1 MLSKSAFP
9 LNTPQKYLTRQLR
22 SLKILIA
29 KVKRDEREIIPATQI
44 YLKTSKFSK
53 FSKLPKFP
61 NFPIFLNY
69 AKTKPSTPLYFF
81 FFSCWPL
88 MSQSLWYSGLR
99 PAPLPPA
106 QPLSMSTTGLN
117 VLCVQNSNLFLKWG
131 GGVSKWVLWGRTVLG
146 VMPPVHVQGPVCPDH
161 VAASAW
167 LPVSWLCRFGCPPV
181 QWCPVGRSPPC
192 VGSIPEQWMITP
204 NTPGTV

>member
-1 MLSKSAFP
+1 MEIAWEHLFCKLLSKSAFP
-9 LNTPQKYLTRQLR
+9 LNTPQKHLTRQLR

-29 KVKRDEREIIPATQI
+29 KVKRDEREIFPTALITLKRQNSQNYQNFQI
-44 YLKTSKFSK
+44 SQFTL
-53 FSKLPKFP
+53 
-61 NFPIFLNY
+61 
-69 AKTKPSTPLYFF
+69 FF
-81 FFSCWPL
+81 FPCWPL

-106 QPLSMSTTGLN
+106 QPLSLSTTGLN
-117 VLCVQNSNLFLKWG
+117 VLCVQNSQPFPQTG
-131 GGVSKWVLWGRTVLG
+131 GGMSKWVLWGRTVLG
-146 VMPPVHVQGPVCPDH
+146 VTPPVHVQGPVCPDH

>member
-9 LNTPQKYLTRQLR
+9 SKTPQKYLTRQLR

-29 KVKRDEREIIPATQI
+29 KVKRDEREIFPTTLI
-44 YLKTSKFSK
+44 YLKTSK

-69 AKTKPSTPLYFF
+69 AKTKLSTPLYFF

-106 QPLSMSTTGLN
+106 QPLFLSTMGLD
-117 VLCVQNSNLFLKWG
+117 VSCVQNFQPFPQMGGEQMGTLGKNGAWG
-131 GGVSKWVLWGRTVLG
+131 DAT
-146 VMPPVHVQGPVCPDH
+146 CT
-161 VAASAW
+161 
-167 LPVSWLCRFGCPPV
+167 C
-181 QWCPVGRSPPC
+181 
-192 VGSIPEQWMITP
+192 
-204 NTPGTV
+204 PGTCVPRPCSSLCMVTRVLALQIWLSTCSMVSGREESSMCRLHS

>member
-1 MLSKSAFP
+1 
-9 LNTPQKYLTRQLR
+9 
-22 SLKILIA
+22 
-29 KVKRDEREIIPATQI
+29 
-44 YLKTSKFSK
+44 
-53 FSKLPKFP
+53 
-61 NFPIFLNY
+61 
-69 AKTKPSTPLYFF
+69 
-81 FFSCWPL
+81 

-106 QPLSMSTTGLN
+106 QPLSLSTTGLN
-117 VLCVQNSNLFLKWG
+117 VSCVQNSNLFLKWG
-131 GGVSKWVLWGRTVLG
+131 RGVSKWVLWGRTVLG

-192 VGSIPEQWMITP
+192 VSSIPEQWMITP

>member
-1 MLSKSAFP
+1 MTNAKLFP
-9 LNTPQKYLTRQLR
+9 
-22 SLKILIA
+22 
-29 KVKRDEREIIPATQI
+29 
-44 YLKTSKFSK
+44 
-53 FSKLPKFP
+53 LPKFTLKCQNCP
-61 NFPIFLNY
+61 KFLNCLNFQ
-69 AKTKPSTPLYFF
+69 KITKIPNHSCIII

-106 QPLSMSTTGLN
+106 QPLSLSTTGLN
-117 VLCVQNSNLFLKWG
+117 VSCVQNSNLFLKW

>member
-9 LNTPQKYLTRQLR
+9 SKTPQKYLTRQLR

-29 KVKRDEREIIPATQI
+29 KVKHDKREIFATALI

-69 AKTKPSTPLYFF
+69 AKTKLSTPLYFF
-81 FFSCWPL
+81 FFSCWSL

-106 QPLSMSTTGLN
+106 QPLSLSTTGLD
-117 VLCVQNSNLFLKWG
+117 VSCVQNFQPFPQMG
-131 GGVSKWVLWGRTVLG
+131 G
-146 VMPPVHVQGPVCPDH
+146 
-161 VAASAW
+161 
-167 LPVSWLCRFGCPPV
+167 
-181 QWCPVGRSPPC
+181 
-192 VGSIPEQWMITP
+192 
-204 NTPGTV
+204 

>member
-1 MLSKSAFP
+1 MTNAKFFP
-9 LNTPQKYLTRQLR
+9 TAL
-22 SLKILIA
+22 
-29 KVKRDEREIIPATQI
+29 I

-53 FSKLPKFP
+53 FSKITKISKFP
-61 NFPIFLNY
+61 NFSKLCQKQTIHATL
-69 AKTKPSTPLYFF
+69 FF
-81 FFSCWPL
+81 FLLAPNVTVPVVLWAEACPFASSSTAVPVHHGTERFMCTKFQPFSQ
-88 MSQSLWYSGLR
+88 M
-99 PAPLPPA
+99 
-106 QPLSMSTTGLN
+106 
-117 VLCVQNSNLFLKWG
+117 G
-131 GGVSKWVLWGRTVLG
+131 GGMSKWVLWGRTVLG

>member
-1 MLSKSAFP
+1 MSK
-9 LNTPQKYLTRQLR
+9 
-22 SLKILIA
+22 
-29 KVKRDEREIIPATQI
+29 
-44 YLKTSKFSK
+44 
-53 FSKLPKFP
+53 P
-61 NFPIFLNY
+61 NYPRHFV
-69 AKTKPSTPLYFF
+69 FF
-81 FFSCWPL
+81 
-88 MSQSLWYSGLR
+88 
-99 PAPLPPA
+99 
-106 QPLSMSTTGLN
+106 
-117 VLCVQNSNLFLKWG
+117 LFLLAPNVTVPVVLWAEACPFASSSTAVPVHHGTEHFMCTKIPTFSSN

>member
-29 KVKRDEREIIPATQI
+29 KVQRDEREIFPIALI

-53 FSKLPKFP
+53 FPSFSIYS
-61 NFPIFLNY
+61 IF
-69 AKTKPSTPLYFF
+69 F
-81 FFSCWPL
+81 CWPL

-106 QPLSMSTTGLN
+106 QPLSLSTTGLN
-117 VLCVQNSNLFLKWG
+117 VSCVQNSNLFLKWG
-131 GGVSKWVLWGRTVLG
+131 GEQMGTLGKNGAWGDAT
-146 VMPPVHVQGPVCPDH
+146 CT
-161 VAASAW
+161 
-167 LPVSWLCRFGCPPV
+167 C
-181 QWCPVGRSPPC
+181 
-192 VGSIPEQWMITP
+192 
-204 NTPGTV
+204 PGTCVPRPCSSLCMVTRVLALQVWLSTCSMVSGREESSMCRLHS

>member
-9 LNTPQKYLTRQLR
+9 SKTPQKYLTHLLR

-29 KVKRDEREIIPATQI
+29 KVQHDEREIIPATLI

-61 NFPIFLNY
+61 NFPIFLNHV
-69 AKTKPSTPLYFF
+69 KTKLSTPLCFF
-81 FFSCWPL
+81 FFCYWPL

-106 QPLSMSTTGLN
+106 QPLSLSTTGLN
-117 VLCVQNSNLFLKWG
+117 VSCVQNSNLFLKWG
-131 GGVSKWVLWGRTVLG
+131 G
-146 VMPPVHVQGPVCPDH
+146 
-161 VAASAW
+161 
-167 LPVSWLCRFGCPPV
+167 
-181 QWCPVGRSPPC
+181 
-192 VGSIPEQWMITP
+192 
-204 NTPGTV
+204 